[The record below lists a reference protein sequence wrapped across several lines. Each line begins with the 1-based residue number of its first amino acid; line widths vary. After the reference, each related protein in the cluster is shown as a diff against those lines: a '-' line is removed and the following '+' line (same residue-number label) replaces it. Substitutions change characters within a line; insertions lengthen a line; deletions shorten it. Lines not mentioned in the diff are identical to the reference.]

1 MYPNLRTP
9 LVVLSAALIL
19 GVVFILLRQ
28 PVSRRLAFRQLSR
41 RRREAI
47 LAIIGSTLA
56 TSIIAGALTV
66 GDTLNFSVK
75 QAAYSTLGPI
85 DERVVAA
92 DARSGAAV
100 QKLLAPLRSSPDVDG
115 VLSVD
120 VTDGAAAIGEANA
133 PSAAEPRLLVWG
145 VDFAA
150 AARFGT
156 AGGASGLSGSTPAAT
171 DVVVNQSF
179 ANSLDLRTGQRVTV
193 FLYGLPHK
201 LVVSRVLPDEGLAGM
216 GFGSTVNRDAFV
228 SPLLLQTA
236 ARTAQAPLRN
246 VTLVSNAGGVESGN
260 KHTAAVTDRIKS
272 LLLGQP
278 YVLVET
284 PKKDVLKAAKQ
295 TGDAL
300 GSLFL
305 MIGSFSIIAAA
316 LLLVNI
322 FVMFADE
329 RISQLGTLRAVGMKR
344 RHLVGSLTLEGSAY
358 AAASVLPGT
367 ALGLGVGWV
376 VAQVAAQI
384 FRSFSAS
391 GAGLTIRF
399 AATTTSL
406 VNAAALGLVIGI
418 VTILITSIR
427 ISRLNVI
434 AAIRD
439 LPQTPTRRSRRL
451 LTIASSALAVL
462 AALAAVPAV
471 ASSQAESTYLLP
483 SLTLLLLIPMLRN
496 LLGMRRAIT
505 VIAGSILAW
514 SLLAPLVR
522 PRMYDQASMAV
533 FVISGVLVA
542 FSGVA
547 LVSQNQ
553 DVMLRPIRKLFERP
567 GQTGLAVRLAVA
579 YPLAKR
585 FRTGATLIMYAL
597 ITLVIV
603 LLVEVAG
610 VINASIDQNV
620 RDATAGYA
628 LRLDFSRNSATGM
641 LSSLD
646 RNRAAYDIR
655 RLTPLMSAVAV
666 AQDPGGRTADP
677 IPASVVGVPD
687 GSVSSMTFTKRLAG
701 YDTDAA
707 VWRLVAADPK
717 YVVLDA
723 FFGATGGPAG
733 SYYGPGDRFTIT
745 DPATGRAHPKVI
757 AGILSNSLMF
767 YAVSGDTAGHGFPI
781 VESTDAVRADFG
793 PGATVS
799 SAFIALNPGVDPQR
813 QAAKLQANYLADSL
827 VATPMEASVRRMF
840 AANIAFFRL
849 MQGFLA
855 LGLAIGITGLGV
867 VMVRAVRERRR
878 TIGVLRALG
887 FRADT
892 VQRSFLIESG
902 IVASEGVLLGSV
914 LGVVTTWLM
923 YQKSAMFEGVRI
935 AFPIEWFTIL
945 GLAAVTVLASLVAT
959 YQPARRAARIRP
971 AVAVRIAD

>member
-1 MYPNLRTP
+1 MYPNLLVP
-9 LVVLSAALIL
+9 LLVLSGVLIL
-19 GVVFILLRQ
+19 GLIVVSLRQ
-28 PVSRRLAFRQLSR
+28 PVSRRLATRQLSR
-41 RRREAI
+41 RRREAA

-66 GDTLNFSVK
+66 GDTLNFSIK
-75 QAAYSTLGPI
+75 QTAYRTLGPI
-85 DERVVAA
+85 DERVVAP
-92 DARSGAAV
+92 DARTGSIVRGR
-100 QKLLAPLRSSPDVDG
+100 LAQLGSDPDVDG
-115 VLSVD
+115 LLSV
-120 VTDGAAAIGEANA
+120 TFADGAATIDEVGA
-133 PSAAEPRLLVWG
+133 PYAAEPRLLVWG
-145 VDFAA
+145 LDFPAA
-150 AARFGT
+150 QRFGA
-156 AGGASGLSGSTPAAT
+156 AGGSSGLSGGPPGTT
-171 DVVVNQSF
+171 DVVVNRSL
-179 ANSLDLRTGQRVTV
+179 ADSLDLHTGQDVTI
-193 FLYGLPHK
+193 FLFGLPHR
-201 LVVSRVLPDEGLAGM
+201 LRLIRILPDQGLAGM
-216 GFGSTVNRDAFV
+216 GFGNTVNRNAFI
-228 SPLLLQTA
+228 SPLLLKTA
-236 ARTAQAPLRN
+236 AAEANVPLRS
-246 VTLVSNAGGVESGN
+246 VTLVSNTGGVESGN
-260 KHTAAVTDRIKS
+260 QHSAEVTRRIRS
-272 LLLGQP
+272 LLAGQP
-278 YVLVET
+278 YVLVDT
-284 PKKDVLKAAKQ
+284 PKREVLKTARE

-329 RISQLGTLRAVGMKR
+329 RISQLGTLRAIGMKR

-358 AAASVLPGT
+358 AVASVVPGT

-391 GAGLTIRF
+391 GEGLTIRF
-399 AATTTSL
+399 AATSTSL
-406 VNAAALGLVIGI
+406 LNAAALGLVIGI
-418 VTILITSIR
+418 LTILITSVR

-439 LPQTPTRRSRRL
+439 LPAVRTRRARRL
-451 LTIASSALAVL
+451 LTIVSTSVAALVAL
-462 AALAAVPAV
+462 AALPAV
-471 ASSQAESTYLLP
+471 ASSQAESTYVLP
-483 SLTLLLLIPMLRN
+483 SLAVLLLTPLLRS
-496 LLGMRRAIT
+496 LMGMRRAVTAVAAT
-505 VIAGSILAW
+505 VLAW
-514 SLLAPLVR
+514 SLVAPLVR
-522 PRMYDQASMAV
+522 PRMYDHASMAV

-553 DVMLRPIRKLFERP
+553 DVVLRPIRKLFERP

-585 FRTGATLIMYAL
+585 FRTGATLVMYTL

-628 LRLDFSRNSATGM
+628 MRIDFSAQAEGQLVHSLRQNAARTGI
-641 LSSLD
+641 D
-646 RNRAAYDIR
+646 TV
-655 RLTPLMSAVAV
+655 TPLISAAAVAS
-666 AQDPGGRTADP
+666 DPGRRSGDPLTA
-677 IPASVVGVPD
+677 AVVGVPD
-687 GSVSSMTFTKRLAG
+687 GTVDSMSFTDRLAG

-707 VWRLVAADPK
+707 VWHLVATDPR

-733 SYYGPGDRFTIT
+733 NYYGPGDQFTIT
-745 DPATGRAHPKVI
+745 DPASGRTQTKLI

-767 YAVSGDTAGHGFPI
+767 YAVSGDAAGRGYPI
-781 VESTDAVRADFG
+781 VESELAVIQDFG
-793 PGATVS
+793 RNATT
-799 SAFIALNPGVDPQR
+799 SAAFVRLRPGVDPEALAPR
-813 QAAKLQANYLADSL
+813 LQARYLADSL

-887 FRADT
+887 FGANT
-892 VQRSFLIESG
+892 VERSFLVESG
-902 IVASEGVLLGSV
+902 VVASEGVLLGSV

-935 AFPIEWFTIL
+935 AFPIEWVTIL
-945 GLAAVTVLASLVAT
+945 VLAAVTVVASLIAT
-959 YQPARRAARIRP
+959 YLPARRAAHIRP